1 MTAGC
6 TRSGFAARR
15 SAKAD
20 CNHGRACGS
29 ESLAAAKWRDAPR
42 GPGGSRTR
50 RDSDSALSGMAAFQ
64 LAAGSLVPVSVGRTA
79 EHWQPAVA

>member
-1 MTAGC
+1 M
-6 TRSGFAARR
+6 
-15 SAKAD
+15 
-20 CNHGRACGS
+20 ACG
-29 ESLAAAKWRDAPR
+29 SLAAAKWRDAPR

-50 RDSDSALSGMAAFQ
+50 RDSDSALSSMDAFQ